1 MRMYLSQFAGAALID
16 VTLKALLAVALA
28 GLFAAVLRKTT
39 GSTRHAIW
47 LTATVMLVTLPIAGV
62 ALPQLSLPLL
72 PAEPVAATTEVEAVP
87 LDIQLRQ
94 LSRASP
100 QAAPDAPIE
109 NALVAA
115 APAPGVAPWS
125 WSTAAMVVWGAGGVL
140 VIVRVGVGFVRLN
153 HLRRSGEEVN
163 DSAWR
168 RNVEQV
174 KRQTGVHRDVR
185 LLKSPCADVPMT
197 WGLWRIYVC
206 LPSHADE
213 WSATNCRMVLTHE
226 LTHVRRGD
234 LLWQLLAIAMT
245 AAHWFNP
252 LAWWAA
258 HRLRMEAET
267 ACDDAVIAC
276 GSKPSD
282 YAACLCQMVRAARAA
297 PLRLSPTLS
306 MARPSE
312 LPRRLAMI
320 LNDNTKHDGTHFRTL
335 VLTLIASAVL
345 GSIFGAAQV
354 GRAQAAN
361 DATITVAETKG
372 QKDQAL
378 EHINASPMEKAG
390 VYHISPVF
398 KKLVKVTVIKRGG
411 PYGPDHKRPL
421 EGWNYDKKTGRLTV
435 KETVD
440 NEKEMVVVYGKRK
453 VPWAWQMQGPISDV
467 KILIG
472 KEAAVRGEDYEVDE
486 VAGTVRFRKKEHC
499 REGVHYHISYGYR
512 DEPSKSGSIGNHPDR
527 ALVRKF
533 LGLHP
538 TQRKEAD
545 IGKSIGT
552 NASRTDNPKV
562 WTMMRSMRSDS
573 IRVGL
578 GRRSVKGELDWLKR
592 GKDFS
597 YDETLATI
605 TLLREIPLE
614 EDSWIFVSG
623 VPTQRGR
630 FLYHSEL
637 TKGEV
642 KVILGDRLLEE
653 GVGYEVDYKQGVVTI
668 VDKAIEKKGA
678 KYFISAGG
686 RSMGNHSNT
695 ALVQKLLG
703 TTERVYGKRP
713 RGNCSISGK
722 VISAETGKP
731 IENARMYLFDNK
743 TFGSMFI
750 RTAAEGTF
758 KFKDIP
764 TGPFSLQSSHTAG
777 YQDVGYNPEG
787 KPGYQ
792 FIPFS
797 LKDGEQRSGI
807 VLKAKRAYQI
817 SGKIVD
823 ENGKIPEDIE
833 SLSVMA
839 WVERNDGKGYRSK
852 QAIVKRADGS
862 YSIDG
867 LGDKPVYVMA
877 RDWRAA
883 KKADPYPP
891 IYYPSTFSRNDAKQ
905 ITFGEKRLVDNIN
918 ITLRREGGFV
928 LEGTVTDRETGA
940 PIPKALITV
949 HHVDMLFDRVTAYT
963 DEKGVYRVRGLGP
976 GELAV
981 HVDASPWR
989 YVRTRKVVTLDDAKK
1004 TKSMDVTVRA
1014 GVSIRGKFVDQ
1025 HGKDMDIYENA
1036 YGLAFTEGYP
1046 TPESNS
1052 WSGAD
1057 SRYSPTDVFDRGRVT
1072 FNPDEGDYE
1081 EQYMIFPTK
1090 RSFVIPAMTPG
1101 KKKLRFHPKNA
1112 GLSVIQILR
1121 DGEDISQTGIE
1132 LIAGKEVK
1140 NVVIMI
1146 GPSQEKADAEA
1157 P

>member
-213 WSATNCRMVLTHE
+213 WPASNRHMVLTHE

-276 GSKPSD
+276 GCRPSD
-282 YAACLCQMVRAARAA
+282 YAACLYQMVRAAKAA
-297 PLRLSPTLS
+297 PLRLNPTVS

-320 LNDNTKHDGTHFRTL
+320 LNDQTKHHGTHFRTL
-335 VLTLIASAVL
+335 VLTLIASVVL
-345 GSIFGAAQV
+345 GLAFGAVQI
-354 GRAQAAN
+354 GRAQAAS
-361 DATITVAETKG
+361 DEKVTAAEAKDKG
-372 QKDQAL
+372 DQL
-378 EHINASPMEKAG
+378 LDHINASPMEEAG

-398 KKLVKVTVIKRGG
+398 KKLVKVAVIKRGG
-411 PYGPDHKRPL
+411 PYGPDHTRAL
-421 EGWNYDKKTGRLTV
+421 EGWNYDKKKGWLTV
-435 KETVD
+435 KGTVD
-440 NEKEMVVVYGKRK
+440 NEKEMVIVYGKRK

-467 KILIG
+467 KVLIG
-472 KEAAVRGEDYEVDE
+472 KEAAVRGEDFEVDE
-486 VAGTVRFRKKEHC
+486 AAGIVRFLKKGHC
-499 REGVHYHISYGYR
+499 TKGVHYYINYQYR
-512 DEPSKSGSIGNHPDR
+512 DEPGKCGSIGNHPDR

-533 LGLHP
+533 LGLHSTP
-538 TQRKEAD
+538 DNVAD
-545 IGKSIGT
+545 LGKSVGT

-562 WTMMRSMRSDS
+562 WTMMQSMRSDS
-573 IRVGL
+573 IKVGL
-578 GRRSVKGELDWLKR
+578 GRRSVKDKLDWLER
-592 GKDFS
+592 GKDFA

-614 EDSWIFVSG
+614 EDTWMFVSG
-623 VPTQRGR
+623 VPTERGR
-630 FLYHSEL
+630 FLFHSELTKEKVKVILGDRLLEEGVGYKVDYEQGIVTIVDKAMEKKGAKYFISAGSRSMGNHSNTALVRKLLGLHPTAGTKADMENSVWANASPTDNPKVWTVMQSIRSDSIMVGLYRHSAKDKLDWLEREKDFAYDETLATITLLREIPIEEGSLIIVRGVPTERGRFLLRSKL

-653 GVGYEVDYKQGVVTI
+653 GVGYKVDYEQGIVTI

-678 KYFISAGG
+678 KYYISAGG
-686 RSMGNHSNT
+686 RSMGNHSDR
-695 ALVQKLLG
+695 ALIRKLLH
-703 TTERVYGKRP
+703 
-713 RGNCSISGK
+713 
-722 VISAETGKP
+722 
-731 IENARMYLFDNK
+731 D
-743 TFGSMFI
+743 
-750 RTAAEGTF
+750 
-758 KFKDIP
+758 
-764 TGPFSLQSSHTAG
+764 
-777 YQDVGYNPEG
+777 
-787 KPGYQ
+787 
-792 FIPFS
+792 
-797 LKDGEQRSGI
+797 
-807 VLKAKRAYQI
+807 
-817 SGKIVD
+817 
-823 ENGKIPEDIE
+823 
-833 SLSVMA
+833 
-839 WVERNDGKGYRSK
+839 
-852 QAIVKRADGS
+852 
-862 YSIDG
+862 
-867 LGDKPVYVMA
+867 
-877 RDWRAA
+877 
-883 KKADPYPP
+883 
-891 IYYPSTFSRNDAKQ
+891 
-905 ITFGEKRLVDNIN
+905 
-918 ITLRREGGFV
+918 
-928 LEGTVTDRETGA
+928 
-940 PIPKALITV
+940 
-949 HHVDMLFDRVTAYT
+949 
-963 DEKGVYRVRGLGP
+963 
-976 GELAV
+976 
-981 HVDASPWR
+981 
-989 YVRTRKVVTLDDAKK
+989 
-1004 TKSMDVTVRA
+1004 
-1014 GVSIRGKFVDQ
+1014 
-1025 HGKDMDIYENA
+1025 
-1036 YGLAFTEGYP
+1036 
-1046 TPESNS
+1046 
-1052 WSGAD
+1052 
-1057 SRYSPTDVFDRGRVT
+1057 
-1072 FNPDEGDYE
+1072 
-1081 EQYMIFPTK
+1081 
-1090 RSFVIPAMTPG
+1090 
-1101 KKKLRFHPKNA
+1101 
-1112 GLSVIQILR
+1112 
-1121 DGEDISQTGIE
+1121 
-1132 LIAGKEVK
+1132 
-1140 NVVIMI
+1140 
-1146 GPSQEKADAEA
+1146 
-1157 P
+1157 